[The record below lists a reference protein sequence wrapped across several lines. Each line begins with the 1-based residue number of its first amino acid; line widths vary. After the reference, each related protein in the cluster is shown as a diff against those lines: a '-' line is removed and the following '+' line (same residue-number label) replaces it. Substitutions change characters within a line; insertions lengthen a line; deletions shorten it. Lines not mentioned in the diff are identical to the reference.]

1 MKFLALTGLFCL
13 VLVVGC
19 ELKTPSSIQK
29 GSPEHLRSALVAIDD
44 RALSSSDPAGN
55 WITYGQTYREQR
67 YSPLADI
74 DRTNV
79 EEVGLAWH
87 LELGDQRGI
96 QATPLVIDGILFFTS
111 TWSVV

>member
-1 MKFLALTGLFCL
+1 MKLRALTGLFCL

-19 ELKTPSSIQK
+19 EPKTPSSIQK
-29 GSPEHLRSALVAIDD
+29 GTPEHLQSILLTIDD
-44 RALSSSDPAGN
+44 RALSLSDAAGN
-55 WITYGQTYREQR
+55 WISYGQTYSEQR

-87 LELGDQRGI
+87 LELGDRRGI
-96 QATPLVIDGILFFTS
+96 QATPLVI
-111 TWSVV
+111 